1 MESVIDGKPERKCK
15 MKEKKVDIFVDGK
28 YVYSTIQ
35 SKTCREAMEKLVK
48 SYPRFAGR
56 RITACIDHNH
66 RPLYR

>member
-1 MESVIDGKPERKCK
+1 
-15 MKEKKVDIFVDGK
+15 MKEKKVDMFVDGK